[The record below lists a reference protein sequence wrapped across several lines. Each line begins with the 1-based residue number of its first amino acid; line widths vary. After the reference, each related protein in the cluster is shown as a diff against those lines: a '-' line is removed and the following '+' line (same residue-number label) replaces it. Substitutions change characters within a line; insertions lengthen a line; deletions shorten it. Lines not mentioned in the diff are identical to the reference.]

1 MAHLQNRFS
10 KVMDNNELERAKR
23 FVDEQAQYLESKNL
37 ELEKTRKMMQA
48 AMKRAE
54 ESKK

>member
-54 ESKK
+54 